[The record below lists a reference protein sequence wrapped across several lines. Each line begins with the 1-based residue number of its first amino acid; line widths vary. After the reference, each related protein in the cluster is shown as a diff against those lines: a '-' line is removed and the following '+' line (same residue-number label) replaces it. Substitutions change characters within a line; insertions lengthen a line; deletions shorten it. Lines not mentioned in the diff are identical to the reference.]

1 MAKDEGGREQVTI
14 GFKGGG
20 ALPLRLGADDRKS
33 LMDALEKGGWQELSD
48 ADGTVRIDCSQVVYV
63 RTESEEQRVGFG
75 IS

>member
-20 ALPLRLGADDRKS
+20 ALPLRLSASDRDA
-33 LMDALEKGGWQELSD
+33 LMAGLEKGGWLELAD
-48 ADGTVRIDCSQVVYV
+48 AEGTVRVDCSQVVYV

-75 IS
+75 VS

>member
-1 MAKDEGGREQVTI
+1 MAKDDGGREQVTI

-20 ALPLRLGADDRKS
+20 ALPLRLTADDRKA
-33 LMDALEKGGWQELSD
+33 LLDALEKGGWHELSD

-63 RTESEEQRVGFG
+63 RSESEEQRVGFG